1 MTYYTPPGGLPGQ
14 AELLTDR
21 AIVTEAYTVIPKG
34 VLRDIVTSN
43 LPGFTNTRS
52 WILARPIAGF
62 ATTFSQLI
70 VEIGP
75 GGGAQRPEQE
85 EGVEGVVFVTSG
97 ELELTLAGSGSGS
110 GSNDDEGESHV
121 LGAGGYAYLAA
132 GAAWSIANR
141 GAAPVSFHWIRKAYE
156 PIDGIAP
163 PASFVTSDAVVEPR
177 EMPGTDGAWAT
188 SRFVDPDD
196 LAHDMH
202 VNIVTF
208 QPGGSI
214 PFAETH
220 VMEHGLFVLEG
231 KGVYRL
237 NGDWV
242 EVEAGDFMWLR
253 AFCPQACYAGGPG
266 PFRYLLYKDVNRQV
280 RLTGPGALGRG
291 DDGTRAASRWG

>member
-1 MTYYTPPGGLPGQ
+1 MSYFTPQGGLPDQ
-14 AELLTDR
+14 TELITDR

-34 VLRDIVTSN
+34 ALRDIVTSN

-62 ATTFSQLI
+62 ATTFAQLI

-75 GGGAQRPEQE
+75 GGGAERPEQE
-85 EGVEGVVFVTSG
+85 LAVEGVLFVTAG
-97 ELELTLAGSGSGS
+97 ELTLTI
-110 GSNDDEGESHV
+110 EGETHV
-121 LGAGGYAYLAA
+121 LEPGGYAYLAA
-132 GAAWSIANR
+132 GTPWSVANE
-141 GAAPVSFHWIRKAYE
+141 GAEFTSFHWIRKAYE
-156 PIDGIAP
+156 PVDGVAL
-163 PASFVTSDAVVEPR
+163 PASFVTSDAEVEPQP
-177 EMPGTDGAWAT
+177 MPDTDGAWAT

-208 QPGGSI
+208 QPGGKI

-220 VMEHGLFVLEG
+220 VMEHGIFVLEG
-231 KGVYRL
+231 TGVYRL

-242 EVEAGDFMWLR
+242 EVEAGDFLWLR

-280 RLTGPGALGRG
+280 RLTGRSGLR
-291 DDGTRAASRWG
+291 

>member
-1 MTYYTPPGGLPGQ
+1 MSYYTPPGGLPAQ
-14 AELLTDR
+14 SELLTDR

-34 VLRDIVTSN
+34 VLRDIVTSR
-43 LPGFTNTRS
+43 LPGFTRTRS

-62 ATTFSQLI
+62 ATTFAQLI
-70 VEIGP
+70 VEIEP
-75 GGGAQRPEQE
+75 GGGAERPESE
-85 EGVEGVVFVTSG
+85 TGVEGVVFVTAG
-97 ELELTLAGSGSGS
+97 ELTL
-110 GSNDDEGESHV
+110 DVDGERDV
-121 LGAGGYAYLAA
+121 LGPGGYAYLAA
-132 GAAWSIANR
+132 GAPWSIANE
-141 GAAPVSFHWIRKAYE
+141 GDAPTSFHWIRKAYE
-156 PIDGIAP
+156 PVEGIPAP
-163 PASFVTSDAVVEPR
+163 TSFVTSDGEVAPR
-177 EMPGTDGAWAT
+177 PMPDTDGAWAT
-188 SRFVDPDD
+188 TRFVDPDD

-280 RLTGPGALGRG
+280 RLTGPE
-291 DDGTRAASRWG
+291 TRNASRWG

>member
-1 MTYYTPPGGLPGQ
+1 MTYFTPEGGLPAQ
-14 AELLTDR
+14 TELLTDR

-34 VLRDIVTSN
+34 VLRDIVTSR
-43 LPGFTNTRS
+43 LPGFTATRS

-70 VEIGP
+70 VEVGP
-75 GGGAQRPEQE
+75 GGGAERPERE
-85 EGVEGVVFVTSG
+85 AGVEGVVFVTSG
-97 ELELTLAGSGSGS
+97 ELGLTLAGKP
-110 GSNDDEGESHV
+110 HV
-121 LGAGGYAYLAA
+121 LAAGGYAYLSP
-132 GAAWSIANR
+132 GAEWSLANT
-141 GAAPVSFHWIRKAYE
+141 GGVPASFHWIRKAYE
-156 PIDGIAP
+156 PIDDAP
-163 PASFVTSDAVVEPR
+163 PPGSFVTSDAEVEP
-177 EMPGTDGAWAT
+177 EGMPGTDGAWAT
-188 SRFVDPDD
+188 TRFVDPDD

-280 RLTGPGALGRG
+280 RLTDSVVGGGRPGGLR
-291 DDGTRAASRWG
+291 

>member
-1 MTYYTPPGGLPGQ
+1 MNYFTPQGGLPAQ
-14 AELLTDR
+14 TELLTDR

-43 LPGFTNTRS
+43 LPGFTATRS

-70 VEIGP
+70 VEIAP
-75 GGGAQRPEQE
+75 GGGAERPEQE
-85 EGVEGVVFVTSG
+85 AGVEGVVFVTSG
-97 ELELTLAGSGSGS
+97 ELSLVL
-110 GSNDDEGESHV
+110 EGEPHV
-121 LGAGGYAYLAA
+121 LQAGGYAYLAA
-132 GAAWSIANR
+132 GTAWSIANAGV
-141 GAAPVSFHWIRKAYE
+141 GATSFHWIRKAYE
-156 PIDGIAP
+156 RVDGIPA
-163 PASFVTSDAVVEPR
+163 PASFVTRDQDVEPR
-177 EMPGTDGAWAT
+177 EMPGTNGAWAT
-188 SRFVDPDD
+188 TRFVDPDD

-208 QPGGSI
+208 QPGGTL

-237 NGDWV
+237 NDDWV

-266 PFRYLLYKDVNRQV
+266 PFRYLLYKDVNRQI
-280 RLTGPGALGRG
+280 RL
-291 DDGTRAASRWG
+291 S